1 MNIKRIIHIGIYAAD
16 MDPVK
21 KLYTDILG
29 LSVSEEEVYEGHTDI
44 CFLPVGD
51 SQLELCASIYPDGEV
66 AQLVAEQGEGI
77 DHIAFEVDDLEK
89 ETEELLKKGFKA
101 ISGGK
106 FVAGG
111 GFAYFDTDKVGGV
124 QIELFQTPPGISI

>member
-1 MNIKRIIHIGIYAAD
+1 MNIKRIIHIGIYAGD

-77 DHIAFEVDDLEK
+77 DHIAFEVDDLEAAIQELK
-89 ETEELLKKGFKA
+89 DKGVPLQNEEPLPGAQET
-101 ISGGK
+101 I
-106 FVAGG
+106 VAYLDP
-111 GFAYFDTDKVGGV
+111 AATHGV
-124 QIELFQTPPGISI
+124 LIELVQSLH